1 MGFRHSITANVSYNS
16 GRYNIFNNLRKIIY
30 NAPVYYYIPN
40 INNQYYDTYLFLYD
54 KIKYIVITKF
64 NFQRCLLVSIG
75 DMNCAVSEESKNGV

>member
-30 NAPVYYYIPN
+30 NAPIYCCISN

-54 KIKYIVITKF
+54 KIKYIFITKF

-75 DMNCAVSEESKNGV
+75 DMN